1 MPNTQAQDM
10 RSHAA
15 AALRDALEETG
26 HVDAW
31 IATARELIKGPDLF
45 ASQLS
50 DARSVLKSAAVCLGN
65 VKQAASAAQA
75 RLDSADDLEGRAL
88 FSPRAN
94 YGRTLYD
101 PRNAA
106 AQGLT
111 NLAGA
116 RTLTA
121 QQLDALSLA
130 GVLVAIYG
138 ELRTP
143 AADLPRHVPT
153 IPTPTRPS

>member
-10 RSHAA
+10 RSHAT
-15 AALRDALEETG
+15 AALRDALESAG

-31 IATARELIKGPDLF
+31 ITTARELIKGPDLF

-65 VKQAASAAQA
+65 VKQSAAAAQA
-75 RLDSADDLEGRAL
+75 RLDSADDLDGRAL
-88 FSPRAN
+88 FSPRAV

-138 ELRTP
+138 EIRTP
-143 AADLPRHVPT
+143 SADLPRHVPT
-153 IPTPTRPS
+153 VPTPPGPS

>member
-1 MPNTQAQDM
+1 MSNTQAQDM
-10 RSHAA
+10 RSHARAAIADALRSIQQTDLALAQIREALDDVPTYPAALDDARDMLPVADQEAANAKHSAA
-15 AALRDALEETG
+15 AAL
-26 HVDAW
+26 
-31 IATARELIKGPDLF
+31 ARM
-45 ASQLS
+45 
-50 DARSVLKSAAVCLGN
+50 
-65 VKQAASAAQA
+65 
-75 RLDSADDLEGRAL
+75 DSADDLDGRAL
-88 FSPRAN
+88 FSPRAV

-121 QQLDALSLA
+121 QQLDGLSLA

-138 ELRTP
+138 QHATAP
-143 AADLPRHVPT
+143 ADLPRHVPT
-153 IPTPTRPS
+153 VPTPPAPR

>member
-1 MPNTQAQDM
+1 MPDTQAQDM
-10 RSHAA
+10 RSHARAALADALDGLSAADALIYEASELRGRVNGGPACDLALLRAAGELANAKSAAA
-15 AALRDALEETG
+15 AAL
-26 HVDAW
+26 
-31 IATARELIKGPDLF
+31 
-45 ASQLS
+45 
-50 DARSVLKSAAVCLGN
+50 
-65 VKQAASAAQA
+65 A
-75 RLDSADDLEGRAL
+75 RLDAADDLEGRAL
-88 FSPRAN
+88 FSPRAV

-121 QQLDALSLA
+121 QQLDGLSLS
-130 GVLVAIYG
+130 GVLVAITG
-138 ELRTP
+138 QQTTP

-153 IPTPTRPS
+153 VPTPPGPR

>member
-1 MPNTQAQDM
+1 M

-15 AALRDALEETG
+15 AALRDALEAAG

-31 IATARELIKGPDLF
+31 IATARKLIKGPTPD
-45 ASQLS
+45 ARELS
-50 DARSVLKSAAVCLGN
+50 DARSVLESAAVCLGN
-65 VKQAASAAQA
+65 VKQSAAAAQA
-75 RLDSADDLEGRAL
+75 RLDSADDLDGRAL

-101 PRNAA
+101 PRTAS
-106 AQGLT
+106 AQALV

-138 ELRTP
+138 QQTTP
-143 AADLPRHVPT
+143 AADLPRYVPT
-153 IPTPTRPS
+153 VPTPPAPR

>member
-10 RSHAA
+10 RSHARAAISDAIRAIKDTDKALALIREYLDDVREYPEAIEDVRSYLHVADHEAANAKGAAA
-15 AALRDALEETG
+15 AAL
-26 HVDAW
+26 
-31 IATARELIKGPDLF
+31 
-45 ASQLS
+45 
-50 DARSVLKSAAVCLGN
+50 
-65 VKQAASAAQA
+65 A

-88 FSPRAN
+88 FSPRPV

-101 PRNAA
+101 PRNGA

-111 NLAGA
+111 NLAGG

-121 QQLDALSLA
+121 HQLDALSLA

>member
-1 MPNTQAQDM
+1 M

-15 AALRDALEETG
+15 AALRDALEESG

-50 DARSVLKSAAVCLGN
+50 DARSVLKSAAACLGN
-65 VKQAASAAQA
+65 VKQSAAAAQA
-75 RLDSADDLEGRAL
+75 RLDSADDLDGRAL
-88 FSPRAN
+88 FSPRAV

-101 PRNAA
+101 PRTAS
-106 AQGLT
+106 AQGLV

-138 ELRTP
+138 QQTTAP
-143 AADLPRHVPT
+143 ADLPRHVPT

>member
-10 RSHAA
+10 RSHAR
-15 AALRDALEETG
+15 AALRDALEEAG

-31 IATARELIKGPDLF
+31 IATARELIKGPTPD
-45 ASQLS
+45 AGQLS

-65 VKQAASAAQA
+65 VKHAASAAQA
-75 RLDSADDLEGRAL
+75 RLDSADDLDGRAL

-101 PRNAA
+101 PQNAA
-106 AQGLT
+106 AQGLV

-130 GVLVAIYG
+130 GVLVAIFG
-138 ELRTP
+138 EIRTP

>member
-1 MPNTQAQDM
+1 M

-15 AALRDALEETG
+15 AALRDALESAG

-88 FSPRAN
+88 FSPRAV

-101 PRNAA
+101 PRTAS

-138 ELRTP
+138 ELRTSP
-143 AADLPRHVPT
+143 ADLPRYVPM

>member
-10 RSHAA
+10 RSHARAALADALDGLSAADALAAEVRAALDDVPTDHAALDDARDTLSRAAGELANAKSATA
-15 AALRDALEETG
+15 AAL
-26 HVDAW
+26 
-31 IATARELIKGPDLF
+31 
-45 ASQLS
+45 
-50 DARSVLKSAAVCLGN
+50 
-65 VKQAASAAQA
+65 A
-75 RLDSADDLEGRAL
+75 RLYAADDLEGRAL
-88 FSPRAN
+88 FSPRAV

-121 QQLDALSLA
+121 QQLDGLSLA

-138 ELRTP
+138 QHATAP
-143 AADLPRHVPT
+143 ADLPRHVPT
-153 IPTPTRPS
+153 VPTPPAPR

>member
-10 RSHAA
+10 RSHARH
-15 AALRDALEETG
+15 ALGSAIESAG

-31 IATARELIKGPDLF
+31 IYTARELIKGPTPD
-45 ASQLS
+45 ARQLS
-50 DARSVLKSAAVCLGN
+50 DARSVLESAAVCLAN
-65 VKQAASAAQA
+65 AKHSAAAALA

-88 FSPRAN
+88 FSPRAV

-121 QQLDALSLA
+121 QQLDGLSLA
-130 GVLVAIYG
+130 RVLVAIYG
-138 ELRTP
+138 QQTTP

-153 IPTPTRPS
+153 VPTPPAPR